1 MLCWNLPEVLF
12 FFFFLK
18 DIYIAFGIYQEI
30 KILMAVYY
38 LFHNKKIMDVY
49 VNSV

>member
-12 FFFFLK
+12 FFFLK
-18 DIYIAFGIYQEI
+18 DIYIAFGIRQEI

-49 VNSV
+49 VNSI